1 MSSIL
6 IAGSGAM
13 ACLFAARLS
22 AAGIQVSVL
31 DEWKEGLQALEAH
44 GVRLVNPD
52 GTTSSFTVQ
61 VVRMTSNCIPST
73 EGPSPPE
80 AVLPQVALVLVKSWQ
95 TDRTAH
101 LLSGCLA
108 DDGLAITLQNG
119 LRNREA
125 LQAVLGEQR
134 VILGVTTLGATLLEP
149 GVVRPGGNGKIVLAK
164 QPFDK
169 KVITSEAIESSPGQI
184 ATVACGREHSAVLPR
199 NDNDAAQPDD
209 ADMGNSVSLASIL
222 TIAVSG
228 MLSSAGFQVEFSDQ
242 PEALLWGK
250 LVVNAAINPITA
262 LLNIPNGEILDRETA
277 RQVMAAAARE
287 AAEVARTR
295 GIQLPFADPVA
306 EAEKVARQTAT
317 NRSSMLQDILRGAPT
332 EIEAICGAIVRE
344 GEGLGIPTPVNW
356 TLFNLIK
363 AKINENDRN
372 PARIAQ

>member
-22 AAGIQVSVL
+22 AAGIQVTLL
-31 DEWKEGLQALEAH
+31 DEWEAGLQALATH

-52 GTTSSFTVQ
+52 GTTSSYPVHIARQAADCTLAQ
-61 VVRMTSNCIPST
+61 I
-73 EGPSPPE
+73 
-80 AVLPQVALVLVKSWQ
+80 ALVLVKSWQ

-108 DDGLAITLQNG
+108 DDGLAVTLQNG
-119 LRNREA
+119 LGNREA

-134 VILGVTTLGATLLEP
+134 VVLGVTTLGATLLEP
-149 GVVRPGGNGKIVLAK
+149 GVVRPGGDGKIVLAK
-164 QPFDK
+164 QRFGK
-169 KVITSEAIESSPGQI
+169 KFIPSEAIESSPGQI
-184 ATVACGREHSAVLPR
+184 VTVACGKNHSAALPR
-199 NDNDAAQPDD
+199 NDNDAVQSDD
-209 ADMGNSVSLASIL
+209 AEMGNGVSLAEIL
-222 TIAVSG
+222 TCDVYR
-228 MLSSAGFQVEFSDQ
+228 MLSSGGFQVEFSDQ

-262 LLNIPNGEILDRETA
+262 LLNIPNGEILDSEAA
-277 RQVMAAAARE
+277 RQVMAVAAKE
-287 AAEVARTR
+287 AAVVARAR
-295 GIQLPFADPVA
+295 GILLPFTDPVA

-344 GEGLGIPTPVNW
+344 GDVLGIPTPVNW
-356 TLFNLIK
+356 TLLNLIK

-372 PARIAQ
+372 PARTAQ